1 MGLALLLL
9 CWPLLLR
16 AELVRDLYTATVP
29 VADQAP
35 ATLAKASREALSEV
49 LVKVT
54 GSVEVLRNPVISA
67 ALGDARGNVQRYGFE
82 RGAAPDRD
90 LYARIE
96 FDGGWVTALVIEAG
110 VPLWT
115 ANRPPV
121 LVWLVEDGPQ
131 GHQLVSADSSPSR
144 VEDLRTA
151 FSRRGIPLQLPL
163 LDLADAAALPPQV
176 AWSLDA
182 AAIQGA
188 SARYNVQAVLAGR
201 LADLSSGGV
210 AGDWLFLMGDERR
223 GSVITAADAAAFIGD
238 GVALVA
244 ETMAARYAVAASAV
258 DGEGIPMSIRG
269 VASYADFAALI
280 NWLESLE
287 LVERARVERVRGDE
301 LQLRLV
307 AQADPAQLA
316 TILELNKRL
325 LPVTAG
331 PEQGLNYQW
340 QN

>member
-1 MGLALLLL
+1 MGLALVLL

-29 VADQAP
+29 VTDQSS

-82 RGAAPDRD
+82 RGAAPDRE

-96 FDGGWVTALVIEAG
+96 FDGSWVTALVIEAG
-110 VPLWT
+110 APLWT
-115 ANRPPV
+115 ANRPSV

-131 GHQLVSADSSPSR
+131 GHQLVSAELSPAM
-144 VEDLRTA
+144 VADLRAA

-163 LDLADAAALPPQV
+163 LDLADAAALSPQA
-176 AWSLDA
+176 AWGLDA

-188 SARYNVQAVLAGR
+188 SARYKVQAVLAGR
-201 LADLSSGGV
+201 LAALSSGGV

-223 GSVITAADAAAFIGD
+223 ASVVTAQDAAAFIGE

-258 DGEGIPMSIRG
+258 DGEGIPMSVSG
-269 VASYADFAALI
+269 VASYADYAAII

-287 LVERARVERVRGDE
+287 LVERVRVERVRGDE
-301 LQLRLV
+301 LQLRLL
-307 AQADPAQLA
+307 AQAAPAQLA
-316 TILELNKRL
+316 TMLELNKRL
-325 LPVTAG
+325 LPVAAG
-331 PEQGLNYQW
+331 PEQGLAYQW

>member
-16 AELVRDLYTATVP
+16 AELVRDLYTAAVP
-29 VADQAP
+29 VPDQAP

-269 VASYADFAALI
+269 VVSYADFAALI

>member
-1 MGLALLLL
+1 MGLALLLS

-16 AELVRDLYTATVP
+16 AELVPNLYTAAVP

-35 ATLAKASREALSEV
+35 ATLAKASKEALSEV

-67 ALGDARGNVQRYGFE
+67 ALGDARGHVQRYGFE
-82 RGAAPDRD
+82 RGAAPDRE
-90 LYARIE
+90 LFARIE
-96 FDGGWVTALVIEAG
+96 FDGSWVTALVIEAG

-115 ANRPPV
+115 ANRPAV

-131 GHQLVSADSSPSR
+131 GHQLVSADSSPAM
-144 VEDLRTA
+144 VADLRAA
-151 FSRRGIPLQLPL
+151 FARRGIPLQLPL
-163 LDLADAAALPPQV
+163 LDLTDAAALPPQV

-188 SARYNVQAVLAGR
+188 STRYQVQAVLAGR
-201 LADLSSGGV
+201 LAALSSGGV

-223 GSVITAADAAAFIGD
+223 GSVITGADAAAFVGE
-238 GVALVA
+238 GVSLVA

-258 DGEGIPMSIRG
+258 DGDGIPMSVTGIAG
-269 VASYADFAALI
+269 YADFAALI

-287 LVERARVERVRGDE
+287 LVEQARVERVRGDE

-307 AQADPAQLA
+307 AQAAPAQLA
-316 TILELNKRL
+316 TMLELNKRL
-325 LPVTAG
+325 LPLAAG
-331 PEQGLNYQW
+331 PEQGLNYRW

>member
-16 AELVRDLYTATVP
+16 AELVRDLYTAAVP
-29 VADQAP
+29 VPDQAA
-35 ATLAKASREALSEV
+35 ATLARASREALSEV

-67 ALGDARGNVQRYGFE
+67 ALGEARGHVQRYGFE
-82 RGAAPDRD
+82 RGAAPERE
-90 LYARIE
+90 LLARIE
-96 FDGGWVTALVIEAG
+96 FDGSWVTGLVIEAG

-115 ANRPPV
+115 ANRPSV

-131 GHQLVSADSSPSR
+131 GHQLVSADNSPAL
-144 VEDLRTA
+144 VAGLQAA
-151 FSRRGIPLQLPL
+151 FSRRGVPMQLPL
-163 LDLADAAALPPQV
+163 LDLADAAALPPQA

-188 SARYNVQAVLAGR
+188 SARYKVQAVLAGR
-201 LADLSSGGV
+201 LAALSSGGV

-223 GSVITAADAAAFIGD
+223 GSVITEADAAAFVGQ

-258 DGEGIPMSIRG
+258 DGEGIPMSISG
-269 VASYADFAALI
+269 VMSYADFAAII
-280 NWLESLE
+280 NWLEGLE
-287 LVERARVERVRGDE
+287 LVEQATVERVSGDQ
-301 LQLRLV
+301 LQLRLL

-316 TILELNKRL
+316 TILGLNKRL
-325 LPVTAG
+325 LPVATG
-331 PEQGLNYQW
+331 PEQGLSYQW

>member
-16 AELVRDLYTATVP
+16 AELVRDLYTAAVP
-29 VADQAP
+29 VPDQAP

-67 ALGDARGNVQRYGFE
+67 ALGDARSHVQRYGFE
-82 RGAAPDRD
+82 RGAAPDRE
-90 LYARIE
+90 LQARIE

-131 GHQLVSADSSPSR
+131 GHQLVSADSAPA
-144 VEDLRTA
+144 VVADLRAA

-163 LDLADAAALPPQV
+163 LDLADAAALPPQA

-188 SARYNVQAVLAGR
+188 SARYKVEAVLAGR
-201 LADLSSGGV
+201 LAALSSGGV

-223 GSVITAADAAAFIGD
+223 GSVISGVDAQAFIGE

-258 DGEGIPMSIRG
+258 DGEGIPMSITG
-269 VASYADFAALI
+269 VASYADFAAII

-287 LVERARVERVRGDE
+287 LVERARVERVRGDK

-307 AQADPAQLA
+307 AQAAPAQLA
-316 TILELNKRL
+316 TMLELNKQL
-325 LPVTAG
+325 LPVAAG
-331 PEQGLNYQW
+331 PEQGLSYQW